1 MEKVEVGSGVK
12 IKQNYLRLLRGQEIL
27 FVLLFSVSIVNLV
40 LILVRIEFYQLL
52 KYAVL
57 VVFLGC
63 LVSFVGL
70 VVYTQPMIN
79 LFKKIE
85 LDEKRAELLNYSLTQ
100 KKIYTILFYAI
111 GILIGLSGVIYEL
124 ILIILLLRR

>member
-1 MEKVEVGSGVK
+1 MEKVEVSTGVK
-12 IKQNYLRLLRGQEIL
+12 TKRNYLRLLRGQEIL

-40 LILVRIEFYQLL
+40 LIFVRIEFYQLL

-57 VVFLGC
+57 VIFLGC
-63 LVSFVGL
+63 MVSFVGL
-70 VVYTQPMIN
+70 VVYAQPMIS

-85 LDEKRAELLNYSLTQ
+85 LDEKRAELLDYSLTQ
-100 KKIYTILFYAI
+100 KKIYTILFYAV

-124 ILIILLLRR
+124 ILIILL

>member
-1 MEKVEVGSGVK
+1 MGSGVNVK
-12 IKQNYLRLLRGQEIL
+12 NNYLRLLRGQEIL

-57 VVFLGC
+57 VIFLGC

-70 VVYTQPMIN
+70 VVYTQPMIK
-79 LFKKIE
+79 LFKRIE
-85 LDEKRAELLNYSLTQ
+85 LDKQIAELLSYSLTQ
-100 KKIYTILFYAI
+100 KKIFNLLFYAVGVI
-111 GILIGLSGVIYEL
+111 IGLSGVIYEL
-124 ILIILLLRR
+124 IQIFSL